1 MIKGFLLPSFYFKM
15 LCGEIVYLPFIVNR
29 LEVGENERKLC
40 TFRFDTFNVL
50 MLQEVMLAAKVK
62 GK

>member
-1 MIKGFLLPSFYFKM
+1 M
-15 LCGEIVYLPFIVNR
+15 LCGETVYLAFMVNR
-29 LEVGENERKLC
+29 LEHSLVGENERKLC

-50 MLQEVMLAAKVK
+50 MLQEVMLAVKVK